1 MYVYG
6 LLTGIKSGADA
17 IFRLLKSDGC
27 FRTIF
32 PQTSLSNATKH
43 QLSSQP
49 RTLVSVQGKSLNE
62 SRSYH
67 HASRTHTTH
76 YDETQRDPLMIMV
89 KHYSKLNLRRKSI
102 AQHGDNLSENFA
114 SVLQFLR
121 GQRKYSEL
129 SLHLFMMSVR
139 IRIFVSIFYL
149 GSVLG
154 SLPRRFI
161 ETLQCLM

>member
-1 MYVYG
+1 MPSSDCSNKMVASAPFSLK
-6 LLTGIKSGADA
+6 LLY
-17 IFRLLKSDGC
+17 
-27 FRTIF
+27 
-32 PQTSLSNATKH
+32 QMQQNTSSAV
-43 QLSSQP
+43 SQEP
-49 RTLVSVQGKSLNE
+49 LYLYKGSHSMSPDPVAMHL
-62 SRSYH
+62 
-67 HASRTHTTH
+67 AHTMTH

-89 KHYSKLNLRRKSI
+89 THYSKLNLQRKSI

-139 IRIFVSIFYL
+139 IRIFVSIFCL

-154 SLPRRFI
+154 SLPRRFV
-161 ETLQCLM
+161 ESLQCLI